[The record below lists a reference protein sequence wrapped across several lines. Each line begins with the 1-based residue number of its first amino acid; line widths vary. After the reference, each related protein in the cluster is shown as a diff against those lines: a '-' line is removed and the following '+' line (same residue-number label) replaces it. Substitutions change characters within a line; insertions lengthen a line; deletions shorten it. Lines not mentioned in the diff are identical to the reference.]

1 MTAALAA
8 TTVTTTITAATAP
21 SRPTVNK
28 LVRML
33 KLAARHKGTHLA
45 LGIAAAIALSY
56 YSSRRAAALAA
67 RKRAIERMLSSH
79 TSRPASRVHSAAD
92 LRSLDSNS
100 PLAVR
105 RSSSMAS
112 LTMTPSSSKMLRRRP
127 SEVALAELTATRIVC
142 DACLS
147 RCATHESLTRLDE
160 EEDEEGDDGE
170 IASALEVCPP
180 VNSSSP
186 TSRCDSRPPEAID
199 SATAAALASSSSSS
213 SSDDYAVCSSCEV
226 CNEVQ
231 TTWRTLLKYAFGIS
245 LSTGLSYILWLRFI
259 ASRETVRKHVFTAAR
274 ILGERLFNY
283 SVLDSKKIPTTGP
296 ALLTVYA
303 DQQQQHSQAQQQQ
316 QHTATPLTHPPSLDT
331 QVPRLHPSRYV
342 LPARVHP
349 SRDR

>member
-1 MTAALAA
+1 
-8 TTVTTTITAATAP
+8 
-21 SRPTVNK
+21 
-28 LVRML
+28 
-33 KLAARHKGTHLA
+33 
-45 LGIAAAIALSY
+45 
-56 YSSRRAAALAA
+56 
-67 RKRAIERMLSSH
+67 
-79 TSRPASRVHSAAD
+79 
-92 LRSLDSNS
+92 
-100 PLAVR
+100 
-105 RSSSMAS
+105 MAS
-112 LTMTPSSSKMLRRRP
+112 LTDDTVVVQALRRRP

-142 DACLS
+142 DAWPLPL
-147 RCATHESLTRLDE
+147 RDARVAHTPDE
-160 EEDEEGDDGE
+160 EEEEGDDGE

-199 SATAAALASSSSSS
+199 SATTAALASSSSSS

-303 DQQQQHSQAQQQQ
+303 SISSSSTAKHSSSSSTLPPHS
-316 QHTATPLTHPPSLDT
+316 HTLHPLTHRYHGFIPVDMYFLHEYIHRVTGRLPTTLAADFMFKIPIWGYLCRACGCARKPSERVRGLKEGR
-331 QVPRLHPSRYV
+331 PRHGGTGWC
-342 LPARVHP
+342 A
-349 SRDR
+349 